1 MTPAKGTIFRVTR
14 PLCEEFTG
22 HRWIPLTKASDAELW
37 LFAGDMRR
45 HHTQY
50 DVNVMEID
58 VNLHPCVLSFVKSIY
73 LWRLLMF
80 IIIEYANVFDVSSS
94 KSHTL
99 RVKSIHLYKLLWS
112 QIGIG
117 IGGVLET
124 TASQNEC
131 QASAVIVWKVILS
144 CMLNLIVLPMC
155 CFNG

>member
-1 MTPAKGTIFRVTR
+1 MTPAKGTIFRDTR
-14 PLCEEFTG
+14 PLCGEFIG

-45 HHTQY
+45 HHAQY
-50 DVNVMEID
+50 DVTVMEID
-58 VNLHPCVLSFVKSIY
+58 VNLHPCVLPFVKSIY
-73 LWRLLMF
+73 LWLLMF
-80 IIIEYANVFDVSSS
+80 IIIEYTNVFDVSYS

-99 RVKSIHLYKLLWS
+99 GVKSIHLYKLLWS

-117 IGGVLET
+117 KGGVLET
-124 TASQNEC
+124 MASQNVC
-131 QASAVIVWKVILS
+131 QASAVIVWGVILS